1 MSHFPPAPLYRTGLL
16 ILMLATSMWWWPSGN
31 EPGSVGQGS
40 EATLAEASAAG
51 VLGATRR
58 ITAARLTA
66 SSPRAPGLGPSE
78 PNVQREPAAQPT
90 GTVAPAPEEGTLIA
104 RLREQ
109 GVRMAAVN
117 QLQSEVWGLPPDVS
131 NQLSDS
137 STWLPELMKASSTI
151 QNNARGEPTR
161 LAVHDIEGDS
171 LLWDLGLRDGDVIV
185 LIDGEIPRFSATKAY
200 DLVRK
205 AQVAL
210 AALDRGEPISLTV
223 LRQQRPVHLV
233 YQALN
238 QE

>member
-1 MSHFPPAPLYRTGLL
+1 M
-16 ILMLATSMWWWPSGN
+16 ILMLAPIIWWWHLGN
-31 EPGSVGQGS
+31 EPASVDQGR
-40 EATLAEASAAG
+40 EATLAEVSVAG
-51 VLGATRR
+51 VLGATRT
-58 ITAARLTA
+58 ITATRLTA

-78 PNVQREPAAQPT
+78 PNEQRVPAAQPT
-90 GTVAPAPEEGTLIA
+90 ETKVPAPEEDILSA
-104 RLREQ
+104 RLRAQ

-117 QLQSEVWGLPPDVS
+117 HLQSEVWGLPPDVS

-185 LIDGEIPRFSATKAY
+185 LIDGEIPRFSPTNAY

-205 AQVAL
+205 AQGAL

-223 LRQQRPVHLV
+223 LRQQRPLHLF